1 LYKFCVHSSDHDGLE
16 YFLPQATD
24 KWNSN
29 TFSKD
34 QCLHLAGKLEITTTQ
49 TSRPM
54 TAASVPP
61 AFEVDKTNKDNAK
74 SHIAA
79 AKIDFISKL

>member
-79 AKIDFISKL
+79 VKIDFISKL